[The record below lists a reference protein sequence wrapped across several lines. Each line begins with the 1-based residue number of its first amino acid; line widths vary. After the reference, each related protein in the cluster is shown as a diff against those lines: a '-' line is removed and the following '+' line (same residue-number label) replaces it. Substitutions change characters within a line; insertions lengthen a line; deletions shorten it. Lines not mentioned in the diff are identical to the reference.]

1 MPTINRLSQSIIN
14 KIAAGEVIERPAS
27 VAKEVMENAVDAG
40 ASRIDLSVEKGGIDL
55 IRVVDDG
62 CGMTPDQLPL
72 ALASHATSKLET
84 ADDLFHVSTMGFRGE
99 ALASIGEVSHL
110 ILRSKTPGEAAG
122 AQIEVRG
129 GKTSDVEPCG
139 CPTGTAIEIRDLFFN
154 TPVRRKFMRST
165 QTEFGHI
172 SEAFARIAMAN
183 PEIHCVLRHNN
194 REVHDLPAGK
204 GLLDR
209 IAGLFGR
216 DIAEHLIWVE
226 SQNGSA
232 RLSGYVAHPKISRSN
247 ARMQYLFLNG
257 RYIRDRSLQHALR
270 EAYRGLLTV
279 GRQPIAF
286 LVLEIP
292 LEDVD
297 VNVHPTKLEVRFQDS
312 GRLYSQLLATLRTA
326 FLGSNLNTRVD
337 ASAQSGP
344 MTEEAEGGARSEL
357 LDWAKCELS
366 SPGPAGADRP
376 SAPAENR
383 PDQSQM
389 DFGTPQSERSPLEF
403 NTIRRDA
410 FSGVTTPRAVPRA
423 SASPGTGPPMA
434 PAFPSRSRAVQI
446 HNRYL
451 ITESEDGV
459 LVIDQ
464 HALHERVLFETLK
477 SRFESRDV
485 EIQTLLVPRTIDLA
499 PIEYAAVMEN
509 RDLLEEI
516 GLTVEPFGGETVS
529 ITGYPALFQQVDPVE
544 ILRSALDRLL
554 EGKGKLAKY
563 DIIESMLHSMACKAA
578 VKAGDP
584 LEPAEI
590 DALLEQRELVNDAH
604 HCPHGRP
611 TALVFT
617 REELDKQFRRT

>member
-1 MPTINRLSQSIIN
+1 
-14 KIAAGEVIERPAS
+14 
-27 VAKEVMENAVDAG
+27 
-40 ASRIDLSVEKGGIDL
+40 
-55 IRVVDDG
+55 
-62 CGMTPDQLPL
+62 
-72 ALASHATSKLET
+72 
-84 ADDLFHVSTMGFRGE
+84 MGFRGE

-139 CPTGTAIEIRDLFFN
+139 CPTGTAIEVRDLFFN

-376 SAPAENR
+376 SAPAANR

-389 DFGTPQSERSPLEF
+389 DFGVPPIRAVALGIQYDPARRVFGRYDPACRAACLGVARNRAADGSRLPFQVSRSANPQSVSDYGERG
-403 NTIRRDA
+403 RGA
-410 FSGVTTPRAVPRA
+410 
-423 SASPGTGPPMA
+423 
-434 PAFPSRSRAVQI
+434 
-446 HNRYL
+446 
-451 ITESEDGV
+451 
-459 LVIDQ
+459 
-464 HALHERVLFETLK
+464 
-477 SRFESRDV
+477 
-485 EIQTLLVPRTIDLA
+485 
-499 PIEYAAVMEN
+499 
-509 RDLLEEI
+509 
-516 GLTVEPFGGETVS
+516 
-529 ITGYPALFQQVDPVE
+529 GY
-544 ILRSALDRLL
+544 RSACATR
-554 EGKGKLAKY
+554 
-563 DIIESMLHSMACKAA
+563 
-578 VKAGDP
+578 AGS
-584 LEPAEI
+584 
-590 DALLEQRELVNDAH
+590 V
-604 HCPHGRP
+604 
-611 TALVFT
+611 
-617 REELDKQFRRT
+617 